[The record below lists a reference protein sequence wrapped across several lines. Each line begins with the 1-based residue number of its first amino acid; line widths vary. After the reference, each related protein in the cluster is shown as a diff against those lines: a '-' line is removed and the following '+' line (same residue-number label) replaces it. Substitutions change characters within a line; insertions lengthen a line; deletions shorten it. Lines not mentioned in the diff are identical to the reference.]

1 MRAHAC
7 IIIIICT
14 RTCFT
19 HNAAYIVA
27 IGLHRTT
34 TSYPSRDFSAARNIF
49 CLNLKRT
56 AFGNV
61 KTTLGLV
68 LAALQVVLVPSTNVR
83 RIAHSLI
90 HEPFKERLLL
100 TRLREAQ
107 NKKSKVSRGS
117 FRQSRPETTP
127 PSDEE
132 VIRSQALDRALDR
145 ARRRPRRRPSTSR
158 AHTHIATAI
167 IVTLAPLNAHATPPR
182 ARAIVDIQRSIAHRS
197 QPSSHGPRRIVV
209 RHRRAPSV
217 SPPRLH
223 RHRTFCVFFFIGVV
237 RFWVPP
243 TAATTTRVVD
253 TASIVVHEAESRS
266 DARRDGSSA
275 RTHGFFMGCVC
286 GILYVHACP

>member
-68 LAALQVVLVPSTNVR
+68 LAALQVILVPSTNVR

-117 FRQSRPETTP
+117 FRQSRPGTTP
-127 PSDEE
+127 PSGEE
-132 VIRSQALDRALDR
+132 VIRSQALDRALEH

-167 IVTLAPLNAHATPPR
+167 IVTLAPVNAHATPPR

-197 QPSSHGPRRIVV
+197 QPSSHGHAASSFVIVAPRPSLLLVCIV
-209 RHRRAPSV
+209 
-217 SPPRLH
+217 
-223 RHRTFCVFFFIGVV
+223 I
-237 RFWVPP
+237 VPF
-243 TAATTTRVVD
+243 AC
-253 TASIVVHEAESRS
+253 
-266 DARRDGSSA
+266 SSS
-275 RTHGFFMGCVC
+275 
-286 GILYVHACP
+286 